1 MQCWQLVGLRKT
13 WSWKQWV
20 IWGLGGLAGRDGDRL
35 REGEWDEMEGLGLTD
50 GEMDGERLFT
60 RGEPGRSGGEG
71 GGGSVVNSRGMR
83 ASLKDLW
90 KKFSTLLLR
99 MSVLKDRERFSFWS
113 CINREREKTITIRQ
127 SRMGHHIWE
136 KYQTSNT
143 PSGRNKQYP
152 NIYQA
157 TLLAWR
163 QCETHKI

>member
-1 MQCWQLVGLRKT
+1 MNADLGSRMSSLPTIVFMQCWQLVGLRKT

-20 IWGLGGLAGRDGDRL
+20 IWGWGGLAGSDGDRL

-71 GGGSVVNSRGMR
+71 GGGSVMKSGGMR

-99 MSVLKDRERFSFWS
+99 IMVLKESERLSCWS
-113 CINREREKTITIRQ
+113 CIGGEKEKRSREDNQE
-127 SRMGHHIWE
+127 
-136 KYQTSNT
+136 
-143 PSGRNKQYP
+143 
-152 NIYQA
+152 
-157 TLLAWR
+157 
-163 QCETHKI
+163 